1 MMLHLKMNWLVV
13 SKVKWG
19 IWRILT
25 RALESPKNCT
35 GFFWPKYKMFE
46 LKKYRGV
53 SFMTLKSDAKFE
65 KISPE
70 HLGLW
75 WDSFIQ
81 SRKCMSLKFK
91 KEFCV
96 MTTRND
102 TKFEGR
108 LKNSDFILAKFK
120 TTRSTRRSVKTL
132 FQLGN
137 KWLAQLTKRFTH
149 VPQNRC
155 S

>member
-1 MMLHLKMNWLVV
+1 MLYLKRNWLVV
-13 SKVKWG
+13 SKVTWG

-46 LKKYRGV
+46 LKNYRGV
-53 SFMTLKSDAKFE
+53 IFHDTEEWCKIWKKTDLWFGKWNEKFG

-81 SRKCMSLKFK
+81 SRKCMSLKFT

-96 MTTRND
+96 MTIRND

-120 TTRSTRRSVKTL
+120 TTRSTRCSVKTL
-132 FQLGN
+132 F
-137 KWLAQLTKRFTH
+137 
-149 VPQNRC
+149 
-155 S
+155 

>member
-1 MMLHLKMNWLVV
+1 
-13 SKVKWG
+13 
-19 IWRILT
+19 
-25 RALESPKNCT
+25 
-35 GFFWPKYKMFE
+35 
-46 LKKYRGV
+46 
-53 SFMTLKSDAKFE
+53 
-65 KISPE
+65 
-70 HLGLW
+70 
-75 WDSFIQ
+75 
-81 SRKCMSLKFK
+81 
-91 KEFCV
+91 